1 MGGFASPVAR
11 QAAVSGIAFRRCDLK
26 QRERATPLKRTEFR
40 KQDRKT
46 FLSDDA

>member
-11 QAAVSGIAFRRCDLK
+11 QTDDVISSNANAPRHV
-26 QRERATPLKRTEFR
+26 KRTEFR

-46 FLSDDA
+46 FLSDRE